1 MRFKASVN
9 EAKQG
14 DPLMDYVMTMLH
26 ARTQAHMLH
35 WVVTGPGSFAKHT
48 ALNNFYDKVP
58 SLLDGFVESFQGKY
72 GLLHDFKPGFE
83 LPPEPIAFIRG
94 VAEFIEAV
102 RRKDGFPQDSYLQNQ
117 VDEMLALT
125 YSTKNSL
132 ENYQ

>member
-1 MRFKASVN
+1 MRFKASIN

-35 WVVTGPGSFAKHT
+35 WTVTGPGSFAKHM

-83 LPPEPIAFIRG
+83 VPFDPLSFITSI
-94 VAEFIEAV
+94 AEFIESV

-125 YSTKNSL
+125 YSTRNSL
-132 ENYQ
+132 KHYE